1 MDAISLYTAL
11 ATMQGLL
18 TPSFGFSY
26 TRYKITKDDLSNEL
40 VSLLAGTNF
49 RPFRTLSFDIQGQYL
64 SNKIYNNDWRL
75 FFKLN
80 FWFNTIFN

>member
-11 ATMQGLL
+11 AAFEGLL

-26 TRYKITKDDLSNEL
+26 TRYKITEDDPTNEL
-40 VSLLAGTNF
+40 VSLLAGTNY
-49 RPFRTLSFDIQGQYL
+49 RPFRTLSFDLQGQYM
-64 SNKIYNNDWRL
+64 SNKIYDNDWRL

-80 FWFNTIFN
+80 YWFNTIFN